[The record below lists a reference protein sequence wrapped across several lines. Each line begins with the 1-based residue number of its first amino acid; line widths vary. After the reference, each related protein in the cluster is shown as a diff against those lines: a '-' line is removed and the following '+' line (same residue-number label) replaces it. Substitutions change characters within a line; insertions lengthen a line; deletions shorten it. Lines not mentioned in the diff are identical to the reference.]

1 MKSHLKP
8 GMAVLFFIV
17 LIFLSCRKD
26 NQELPLSPILPQPNK
41 LPFVNAGADAMIPL
55 GCNKAALN
63 GVAFDTNG
71 SITTCLWT
79 QLSGP
84 NQSTIV
90 SPNTPVTFLTN
101 ISLGTY
107 RFILQV
113 IDNRG
118 ATSADTTEITVVPDI
133 QIQEIT
139 FTGLTWG
146 FEPNDVPPDE
156 PRLTIPKR
164 PDLFCDTTRIREVAV
179 RLENPSEWIPV
190 TKTYG
195 GNWYFYEI
203 YWGSD
208 LRVFTFDGWLYGTKA
223 SVRVRF

>member
-1 MKSHLKP
+1 MKSLLKP
-8 GMAVLFFIV
+8 VMAVLFFV
-17 LIFLSCRKD
+17 AFIFLSCGKD

-41 LPFVNAGADAMIPL
+41 LPIVDAGADAMVRL
-55 GCNKAALN
+55 GCNKVALN
-63 GVAFDTNG
+63 GTAFDTSG
-71 SITTCLWT
+71 FITTYRWT

-90 SPNTPVTFLTN
+90 SPNAPVTFLTN

-113 IDNRG
+113 IDNSG

-179 RLENPSEWIPV
+179 RLENSSEWIPV

-195 GNWYFYEI
+195 GDWYFYEI

>member
-8 GMAVLFFIV
+8 GMAVLFVIV
-17 LIFLSCRKD
+17 LIFLSCGKD
-26 NQELPLSPILPQPNK
+26 NQESPLPPIPPPPNK
-41 LPFVNAGADAMIPL
+41 LPVVNAGVDAMARL
-55 GCNKAALN
+55 GCNKATLN
-63 GVAFDTNG
+63 GSAFDTSG
-71 SITTCLWT
+71 SITTYLWT

-90 SPNTPVTFLTN
+90 SPNAPVTFLTN

-113 IDNRG
+113 MDNSG

-133 QIQEIT
+133 QIQEII

-156 PRLTIPKR
+156 PRLTMPKR
-164 PDLFCDTTRIREVAV
+164 PDLFCDTARIKEVAV
-179 RLENPSEWIPV
+179 RLENSSNWIPV

-195 GNWYFYEI
+195 GNLYFYEI

-208 LRVFTFDGWLYGTKA
+208 LRVFTFDGWLYGAKA
-223 SVRVRF
+223 SVRIRF

>member
-1 MKSHLKP
+1 MI
-8 GMAVLFFIV
+8 VLFFVV
-17 LIFLSCRKD
+17 LIFLSCGKD
-26 NQELPLSPILPQPNK
+26 NQDSAPSPILPQPNK
-41 LPFVNAGADAMIPL
+41 LPIVNAGADATVII

-63 GVAFDTNG
+63 GSAFDTSG
-71 SITTCLWT
+71 FITTFLWT

-101 ISLGTY
+101 ITLGTY

-113 IDNRG
+113 IDNSG
-118 ATSADTTEITVVPDI
+118 ATSTDTTEITVVPDI
-133 QIQEIT
+133 QLQEII
-139 FTGLTWG
+139 FTGLSWG

-156 PRLTIPKR
+156 PRLSIPKR
-164 PDLFCDTTRIREVAV
+164 PDLFCDTSRIKEVAV
-179 RLENPSEWIPV
+179 RLENSSAWIPV
-190 TKTYG
+190 TKTYV

-208 LRVFTFDGWLYGTKA
+208 LRVFTFDGWLYGAKA